1 MLATIGTVK
10 KNYRIVFHYNKK
22 HNEDKTIP
30 TWVVKAKGTTY
41 YVDHLESE
49 VGFSTKETPDSPHT
63 KGSLQF
69 RGKLTI
75 LEDEEGAKTARI
87 WR

>member
-1 MLATIGTVK
+1 MIQTTGKIESS
-10 KNYRIVFHYNKK
+10 YRIVFHYNKK
-22 HNEDKTIP
+22 HNEDQSIP
-30 TWVVKAKGTTY
+30 TWVVKAKGKTY
-41 YVDHLESE
+41 YVDHLDSR
-49 VGFSTKETPDSPHT
+49 VGFSTKETPDNPHT

-75 LEDEEGAKTARI
+75 VEDEDGVKTAEI